1 MTKKN
6 TVKLYNFE
14 FGSVTL
20 DDNLVTLKISKDQF
34 TDINDVDDLIT
45 DQNDLFLN
53 RQKVVENETELVFTF
68 KKSSSTL
75 KSLMEIKQED
85 YPVKSSIAK
94 RILEQDILNEYL
106 NDDIYISLNPATLF
120 YYPMETVRYT
130 YSANSSMPRNEY
142 TALERYKALVAYI
155 FSGIPYEKCLN
166 SPNDV
171 SSEGNDLIKEI
182 YTKNSRIELLQFV
195 KDTNNFITYDYI
207 SKRQQETTK
216 YKKLLYIVGGS
227 LALLTIA
234 GIITTQTVASNQ
246 QIEMAQAYETQID
259 NKDKVIEA
267 DDLFQQGKYEEA
279 IALYQDTDLENS
291 DIAEKLIHAGEYQL
305 AINVDNSQ
313 LETVI
318 QKLYDNGN
326 QNQVT
331 DLKADQLNT
340 ETSEKLKNE
349 KSIVAGDENAMLNI
363 LNFLNDENTAERLA
377 LKYQEK
383 DDTNHI
389 EQIAKKYPDNQVIQD
404 IVNETNINKQK
415 QDLQKEIDDLKKQ
428 ADDEDD
434 DNRKK
439 DLENQIKSLEDELNN
454 L

>member
-1 MTKKN
+1 
-6 TVKLYNFE
+6 VKE
-14 FGSVTL
+14 
-20 DDNLVTLKISKDQF
+20 
-34 TDINDVDDLIT
+34 
-45 DQNDLFLN
+45 
-53 RQKVVENETELVFTF
+53 
-68 KKSSSTL
+68 
-75 KSLMEIKQED
+75 
-85 YPVKSSIAK
+85 
-94 RILEQDILNEYL
+94 
-106 NDDIYISLNPATLF
+106 
-120 YYPMETVRYT
+120 
-130 YSANSSMPRNEY
+130 
-142 TALERYKALVAYI
+142 
-155 FSGIPYEKCLN
+155 
-166 SPNDV
+166 
-171 SSEGNDLIKEI
+171 
-182 YTKNSRIELLQFV
+182 
-195 KDTNNFITYDYI
+195 TNNFITYDYI

-234 GIITTQTVASNQ
+234 GIITTQMIASNQ

-279 IALYQDTDLENS
+279 IAIYQDTDLENNV
-291 DIAEKLIHAGEYQL
+291 IAEKLIHAGQYQL

-326 QNQVT
+326 QNKVT
-331 DLKADQLNT
+331 DLKADQLNN

-383 DDTNHI
+383 GDTNHI
-389 EQIAKKYPDNQVIQD
+389 EQIAQKYPDNQTIQEL
-404 IVNETNINKQK
+404 VNTANINEQK
-415 QDLQKEIDDLKKQ
+415 KDLENQINSLKEQ

-434 DNRKK
+434 DNKKK

>member
-1 MTKKN
+1 M
-6 TVKLYNFE
+6 
-14 FGSVTL
+14 
-20 DDNLVTLKISKDQF
+20 
-34 TDINDVDDLIT
+34 
-45 DQNDLFLN
+45 
-53 RQKVVENETELVFTF
+53 
-68 KKSSSTL
+68 
-75 KSLMEIKQED
+75 
-85 YPVKSSIAK
+85 
-94 RILEQDILNEYL
+94 
-106 NDDIYISLNPATLF
+106 
-120 YYPMETVRYT
+120 
-130 YSANSSMPRNEY
+130 
-142 TALERYKALVAYI
+142 
-155 FSGIPYEKCLN
+155 
-166 SPNDV
+166 
-171 SSEGNDLIKEI
+171 
-182 YTKNSRIELLQFV
+182 

-234 GIITTQTVASNQ
+234 GIITTQMVASNQ

-279 IALYQDTDLENS
+279 IALYQDSDLENS
-291 DIAEKLIHAGEYQL
+291 VIAEKLIHEGQYQL
-305 AINVDNSQ
+305 AINVDNGQ

-331 DLKADQLNT
+331 DLKDDQLNT

-383 DDTNHI
+383 DDTNRI
-389 EQIAKKYPDNQVIQD
+389 EQIALKYPDNQVIQD
-404 IVNETNINKQK
+404 IVNEANTNKQK
-415 QDLQKEIDDLKKQ
+415 EDLQKEIDDLKKQ

-434 DNRKK
+434 DNSKK

>member
-1 MTKKN
+1 M
-6 TVKLYNFE
+6 
-14 FGSVTL
+14 
-20 DDNLVTLKISKDQF
+20 
-34 TDINDVDDLIT
+34 
-45 DQNDLFLN
+45 
-53 RQKVVENETELVFTF
+53 
-68 KKSSSTL
+68 
-75 KSLMEIKQED
+75 
-85 YPVKSSIAK
+85 
-94 RILEQDILNEYL
+94 
-106 NDDIYISLNPATLF
+106 
-120 YYPMETVRYT
+120 
-130 YSANSSMPRNEY
+130 
-142 TALERYKALVAYI
+142 
-155 FSGIPYEKCLN
+155 
-166 SPNDV
+166 
-171 SSEGNDLIKEI
+171 
-182 YTKNSRIELLQFV
+182 
-195 KDTNNFITYDYI
+195 
-207 SKRQQETTK
+207 
-216 YKKLLYIVGGS
+216 
-227 LALLTIA
+227 LTIA